1 MVSRLS
7 RHDALTRLR
16 DCLEN
21 GIVEPHPHFLRA
33 LRDDGLDFG
42 DAMVVL
48 KTGNIYNDP
57 EFDVRFQRWRYRIEG
72 KEPDGQWLAIVFT
85 FRAIDNTLL
94 ITAYVKQH

>member
-7 RHDALTRLR
+7 RHDALRRLR

-21 GIVEPHPHFLRA
+21 GIVEPQPHFLRA

-48 KTGNIYNDP
+48 KTGNIYKEP
-57 EFDVRFQRWRYRIEG
+57 EFETEEAQDRLFGVWPPIALGPQS
-72 KEPDGQWLAIVFT
+72 VS
-85 FRAIDNTLL
+85 
-94 ITAYVKQH
+94 VC